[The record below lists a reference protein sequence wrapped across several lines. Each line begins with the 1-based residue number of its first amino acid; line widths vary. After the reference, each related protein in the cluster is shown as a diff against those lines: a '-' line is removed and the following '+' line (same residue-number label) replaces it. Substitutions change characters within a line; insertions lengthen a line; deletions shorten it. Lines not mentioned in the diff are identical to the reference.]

1 MKIVVDRVELL
12 RGIQSVLDIV
22 PTKTALPVLSNI
34 LIDSSQ
40 PEGIRLNATDLDIS
54 ITCGVSAKVEKP
66 GSTTIPGKKFGQ
78 IIREL
83 PNGKLVLSEK
93 NGKVTVQRLIGEKGM
108 AGNYA
113 LMSVP
118 AEEFPELPQ
127 DVQGPELKFPNSPE
141 SEDNLL
147 CDMIS
152 KTVFAVSKDET
163 RPVLN
168 GVLWEMVG
176 GRMTM
181 VATDGHR
188 LAKFSRLVSGISGVE
203 KNTKAIVPPRV
214 LTHLVKLISAGNC
227 LQKVRF
233 GQNHLVFELFFNESS
248 NGDLNG
254 AEKIRL
260 TSRLIEGPY
269 VDYEQVIP
277 QDSRKKMRVSNNE
290 LFPAVKRVSVLAST
304 HTHQLRL
311 KLVENQLEL
320 SATSQ
325 EIGGEAQEILEI
337 EYGFEEITIGYNS
350 GYLQDVLRRIESDQV
365 LFEFESAI
373 TAGIIRPGQQNDGE
387 DYFCLLMPLRLNE

>member
-188 LAKFSRLVSGISGVE
+188 LAQVIQPVEDMNFGEVTEIILPRKALMEIRKVCELMGEMVDITFDERVAQFS
-203 KNTKAIVPPRV
+203 
-214 LTHLVKLISAGNC
+214 GNRIHF
-227 LQKVRF
+227 K
-233 GQNHLVFELFFNESS
+233 
-248 NGDLNG
+248 
-254 AEKIRL
+254 
-260 TSRLIEGPY
+260 TRLIEGKFPNC
-269 VDYEQVIP
+269 DPIIP
-277 QDSRKKMRVSNNE
+277 KDNDLRATIHRENLIHSLRIVSAISTE
-290 LFPAVKRVSVLAST
+290 KLRPVKLNLEAN
-304 HTHQLRL
+304 QL
-311 KLVENQLEL
+311 KLESEKTEFGEASDEFTVNYDGKPF
-320 SATSQ
+320 
-325 EIGGEAQEILEI
+325 EIGFNTRYLLDVLNVMKSEEILM
-337 EYGFEEITIGYNS
+337 
-350 GYLQDVLRRIESDQV
+350 
-365 LFEFESAI
+365 EFKNPMSPSV
-373 TAGIIRPGQQNDGE
+373 IREPNNDI
-387 DYFCLLMPLRLNE
+387 FLSVLMPLRTEW